1 MKVIFLQD
9 VPGTA
14 DAGEV
19 KEVKNGFARNY
30 LLPRNLAAPATLDQ
44 LRRTGNIQKAAQGTR
59 LKLSDDAQ
67 VVAKALEGQQVT
79 IEVRVGPTGRLFG
92 AVTGRHIADELNKL
106 MERDLDHRSILLGEA
121 IHDPGDYDVNV
132 RLYRD
137 VTAQV
142 KVRVVPEGY
151 SEEQAGAVEE
161 ALVTETPGEAS
172 AAQEA
177 PEAESNAE
185 EASEDTEEPGGEAT
199 EEPEGPEDE
208 SPEPTE
214 EKSQER

>member
-1 MKVIFLQD
+1 MKVIFLKD

-44 LRRTGNIQKAAQGTR
+44 LRRTGNIQKAAKETR

-67 VVAKALEGQQVT
+67 VVAKALEGQQVI
-79 IEVRVGPTGRLFG
+79 IEARVGPTGRLFG
-92 AVTGRHIADELNKL
+92 AVTGRHIAEELNKL
-106 MERDLDHRSILLGEA
+106 MERDLNHRSVLLGEA

-132 RLYRD
+132 WLYRD

-151 SEEQAGAVEE
+151 LEEQASVVEE
-161 ALVTETPGEAS
+161 ASVEAS

-177 PEAESNAE
+177 SEEASGAE
-185 EASEDTEEPGGEAT
+185 EAPKDAEEESE
-199 EEPEGPEDE
+199 
-208 SPEPTE
+208 
-214 EKSQER
+214 ER